1 MANSCEN
8 IALDMK
14 TTEYVIVC
22 FIDTILKS
30 HAHTHS
36 LDQSMSQEKLPS
48 IDLTEQL
55 FFVAFSQV
63 SQEKAKVFYN
73 MISMYVALVFS
84 IYYCWSE

>member
-1 MANSCEN
+1 MQAYKN
-8 IALDMK
+8 
-14 TTEYVIVC
+14 
-22 FIDTILKS
+22 
-30 HAHTHS
+30 S

-48 IDLTEQL
+48 IDLTPEQL